1 MGKLFNRLF
10 VALFLIAAEQV
21 RKYFKPLKIFIL
33 LDGLAIEFNAMININ
48 RNTFSQWFL
57 LFALSFALFYG
68 FHHFRLPAAL
78 LLGPMLAAILLS
90 SFDLTVTISKP
101 LFVLAQ
107 AFVGIMIAGQLPV
120 TILSQVSAHWPVFI
134 SGALFTVIAA
144 AGLGWLLSKTALF
157 SGNTAIW
164 GTSPGAATV
173 MTVMSESFGAD
184 IRLVALM
191 QYLRVACCTFSVT
204 IVAKYLAG
212 AGGHPPSPHFDLFT
226 ISSGRDFL
234 WTVAIAVLSFVF
246 LQKVNKQSMA
256 FILPMVLGITFKML
270 GLTQIVLPGALI
282 VTAYTIIGWSIG
294 LRFTRTILRHAAK
307 LMPVLLSSIAGLIAV
322 NAAFGLVIAKWAG
335 IDYLTAF
342 LATSPGGADSVAIIA
357 ASTPVDVGFVVS
369 MQIIRFFMVIV
380 LSPILARWLSNL
392 RSCSRRLVDN

>member
-1 MGKLFNRLF
+1 
-10 VALFLIAAEQV
+10 
-21 RKYFKPLKIFIL
+21 
-33 LDGLAIEFNAMININ
+33 MINN
-48 RNTFSQWFL
+48 NKKTLFQWFF
-57 LFALSFALFYG
+57 LFALSFALFFG

-90 SFDLTVTISKP
+90 SFDLTVTVSKP

-107 AFVGIMIAGQLPV
+107 SFVGIMIAGQLPV
-120 TILSQVSAHWPVFI
+120 TILSQVSVHWPIFL
-134 SGALFTVIAA
+134 SGALFTVVAA
-144 AGLGWLLSKTALF
+144 AVLGWLLSRSGLF

-204 IVAKYLAG
+204 LVAKYL
-212 AGGHPPSPHFDLFT
+212 GGSGDHPPSPHFDLFT

-234 WTVAIAVLSFVF
+234 WTAAIAVLTFVF

-256 FILPMVLGITFKML
+256 FILPMVLGIAFKML
-270 GLTQIVLPGALI
+270 GLTQIVLPGALVAI
-282 VTAYTIIGWSIG
+282 AYTIIGWSIG
-294 LRFTRTILRHAAK
+294 LRFTRAILRHAAK
-307 LMPVLLSSIAGLIAV
+307 LMPVLLLSIAVLIAV

-335 IDYLTAF
+335 TDYLTAF

-369 MQIIRFFMVIV
+369 MQIIRFFMVII
-380 LSPILARWLSNL
+380 LSPVLARWLSNL
-392 RSCSRRLVDN
+392 RRSSVGVVESQGIERDECSD